1 MKISDEVLTFL
12 IGAEPIPKT
21 VHLTWRDKGILTDE
35 GEFPQACVRPLV
47 ELNPDWE
54 VSVTDNGE
62 LENYLMMSL
71 KTWGLP
77 EHYDL
82 IKDKQIV
89 EKTDLWRLF
98 KVYQEGG
105 VYSDIDRRCN
115 KPLSDVLTDETR
127 MLLPTHHP
135 TSGYGKNFAQDF
147 MCSAPGN
154 PIFRRA
160 INLNISRRARG
171 NYRSLYELGP
181 PTFMDA
187 VVSSMFGEFV
197 RYRTPEGDA
206 FVDAAESLLEECP
219 YTGTSVE
226 FSGVN
231 ILFDGD
237 PSEADRFLKLKRDF
251 YHSSGVR
258 PWG

>member
-1 MKISDEVLTFL
+1 MKISDEVITFL

-21 VHLTWRDKGILTDE
+21 IHLTWRDHNILEDNS
-35 GEFPQACVRPLV
+35 EFPRACVRPLV
-47 ELNPDWE
+47 DLNPSWQVMLTED
-54 VSVTDNGE
+54 DE
-62 LENYLMMSL
+62 LEHYLKLSL
-71 KTWGLP
+71 SDWGLP

-98 KVYQEGG
+98 KIYQEGG
-105 VYSDIDRRCN
+105 VYTDIDRRCN

-127 MLLPTHHP
+127 MLLPIHHP

-187 VVSSMFGEFV
+187 VVSSMFGAFV
-197 RYRTPEGDA
+197 RYRTPEGDD
-206 FVDAAESLLEECP
+206 FVDAVQPLLEDCP

-226 FSGVN
+226 CSGVN

-237 PSEADRFLKLKRDF
+237 PAEAERFLKLKKDF